1 MDPGTHPLSSIQ
13 KNAYK
18 RRFTDEQ
25 IKFLEFMFES
35 ESRPESRVKQQ
46 LASELGLEPR
56 QVAIWF
62 QNRRARLKTKQIEKE
77 YSILKASYD
86 VLASSFESL
95 KREKQSLIIQLQKLK
110 NRHVKQH
117 GSRNCGNQL
126 RGSRDGRF
134 ENKDTGSESKEK
146 PSSPLD
152 GNENEENRP
161 SSDNNRRNTVNMRE
175 EIDILNHTEQ
185 TDNSSQ
191 WWEFWS

>member
-95 KREKQSLIIQLQKLK
+95 KREKQSLIIQVSFFRWTIGSFLSVRVPLWLSLK
-110 NRHVKQH
+110 CLGCILTLTRALTFNSCINWK
-117 GSRNCGNQL
+117 
-126 RGSRDGRF
+126 
-134 ENKDTGSESKEK
+134 TG
-146 PSSPLD
+146 
-152 GNENEENRP
+152 
-161 SSDNNRRNTVNMRE
+161 M
-175 EIDILNHTEQ
+175 
-185 TDNSSQ
+185 
-191 WWEFWS
+191 

>member
-95 KREKQSLIIQLQKLK
+95 KREKQSLIIQLHKLN

-126 RGSRDGRF
+126 RSSRDGRF

-161 SSDNNRRNTVNMRE
+161 SSDNNSRNTVNMRE

>member
-95 KREKQSLIIQLQKLK
+95 KREKQSLIIQLHKLK

-126 RGSRDGRF
+126 RSSRDGRF

-161 SSDNNRRNTVNMRE
+161 SSDNNGRNTVNMRE

>member
-1 MDPGTHPLSSIQ
+1 MDPGTRPLSSIQ

-77 YSILKASYD
+77 YRVLKASYD

-95 KREKQSLIIQLQKLK
+95 KREKQSLIIQVSFF
-110 NRHVKQH
+110 RWTI
-117 GSRNCGNQL
+117 GSFLSVGV
-126 RGSRDGRF
+126 
-134 ENKDTGSESKEK
+134 
-146 PSSPLD
+146 PL
-152 GNENEENRP
+152 
-161 SSDNNRRNTVNMRE
+161 
-175 EIDILNHTEQ
+175 
-185 TDNSSQ
+185 
-191 WWEFWS
+191 

>member
-77 YSILKASYD
+77 YGVLKASYD

-110 NRHVKQH
+110 NMHVKQH
-117 GSRNCGNQL
+117 GSRSCGNHL
-126 RGSRDGRF
+126 GSSRDGRF
-134 ENKDTGSESKEK
+134 ENKDSGSESKEK

-152 GNENEENRP
+152 GNDNEENRP
-161 SSDNNRRNTVNMRE
+161 SSDNNSRNTVNMRE
-175 EIDILNHTEQ
+175 EIDILNHSEQ

>member
-1 MDPGTHPLSSIQ
+1 MDSGTHPLSSIQ

-95 KREKQSLIIQLQKLK
+95 KREKQSLIIQVSFFRWTIGSFLSVRVPLWLSLK
-110 NRHVKQH
+110 CL
-117 GSRNCGNQL
+117 GC
-126 RGSRDGRF
+126 
-134 ENKDTGSESKEK
+134 
-146 PSSPLD
+146 
-152 GNENEENRP
+152 
-161 SSDNNRRNTVNMRE
+161 
-175 EIDILNHTEQ
+175 ILTL
-185 TDNSSQ
+185 TRALTFNSCIN
-191 WWEFWS
+191 

>member
-110 NRHVKQH
+110 NRQH
-117 GSRNCGNQL
+117 GSRNCENQL
-126 RGSRDGRF
+126 GSSRGGRF
-134 ENKDTGSESKEK
+134 ENKDTGSESKDK

-161 SSDNNRRNTVNMRE
+161 SSDNNSVNMRE

>member
-95 KREKQSLIIQLQKLK
+95 KREKQSLIIQVSFFRWTIGSFLSVRVPLWLSLK
-110 NRHVKQH
+110 CL
-117 GSRNCGNQL
+117 GC
-126 RGSRDGRF
+126 
-134 ENKDTGSESKEK
+134 
-146 PSSPLD
+146 
-152 GNENEENRP
+152 
-161 SSDNNRRNTVNMRE
+161 
-175 EIDILNHTEQ
+175 ILTL
-185 TDNSSQ
+185 TRALTFNSCIN
-191 WWEFWS
+191 

>member
-1 MDPGTHPLSSIQ
+1 MDPGTHPLSSNQ

-110 NRHVKQH
+110 NRNVKQH

-126 RGSRDGRF
+126 RSSRDGRF